1 MDSAYHVNKARL
13 KSLARVHQ
21 LDLVVLFGSH
31 AKQRAIV
38 GKSDVDV
45 AVHFADRKYK
55 RGKSQARLYADLAA
69 ALQPTTELDLTI
81 LNSAGP
87 MLMFEVAR
95 YGKALYQ
102 KSATSFAQ
110 FKYAAGR
117 AYDDNQKYFAARER
131 YMKAK
136 YGG

>member
-1 MDSAYHVNKARL
+1 MDNVYHVNKTRL
-13 KSLARVHQ
+13 KKVARAHQ
-21 LDLVVLFGSH
+21 LDLIVLFGSH

-38 GKSDVDV
+38 GKSDVGV

-55 RGKSQARLYADLAA
+55 RGKSHARLYADLAA

-81 LNSAGP
+81 LNSTGP
-87 MLMFEVAR
+87 LLMFEVAR
-95 YGKALYQ
+95 SGKALYQ
-102 KSATSFAQ
+102 ESATSFAQ
-110 FKYAAGR
+110 FKYAASR

-131 YMKAK
+131 YMQAK

>member
-1 MDSAYHVNKARL
+1 MDVPYRVNKTRL
-13 KSLARVHQ
+13 KAVARAHQ
-21 LDLVVLFGSH
+21 LDLIVLFGSH
-31 AKQRAIV
+31 AKQRAIA

-45 AVHFADRKYK
+45 AVHFAAGKYR
-55 RGKSQARLYADLAA
+55 RGKSRARLYADLAA

-95 YGKALYQ
+95 SGKTLYQ
-102 KSATSFAQ
+102 ETATSFAQ
-110 FKYAAGR
+110 FKYAASR
-117 AYDDNQKYFAARER
+117 AYDDNQKFFAARER